1 MESLL
6 HELLDARD
14 YLLADGA
21 TGTNYFELGLGAGDS
36 PELWN
41 ADHADRVKAL
51 HRAFIE
57 AGSDIVLT
65 NTFGGN
71 RYRLKLHDAE
81 NRVFELNELAA
92 KNARAEADRAGKPV
106 VVAGSMGPT
115 GEIFAPVGS
124 LDMVDGEAAFREQAE
139 GLAAGGADL
148 LWIETMSSREEVE
161 AATRGARSTGLPV
174 VCTLSFDTNGATMM
188 GITPGDLVAI
198 ANELHDALCGCG
210 TNCGVGAA
218 EVAACIGAMVGKT
231 SPGQLLV
238 AKANC
243 GVPRWEEDR
252 IVYTGTPELMADYAC
267 IVRDSGAQIIGGCC
281 GTTPHHVATMS
292 QALEKTPPQP
302 PPGIDEIE
310 RRLGEVSAGFK
321 RQLTGT
327 EDVRQSRRRSGRR
340 RRA

>member
-57 AGSDIVLT
+57 AGSDIVLS

-161 AATRGARSTGLPV
+161 AATRGARSRWRSGPA
-174 VCTLSFDTNGATMM
+174 SRGRRS
-188 GITPGDLVAI
+188 I
-198 ANELHDALCGCG
+198 ASCPNSCERL
-210 TNCGVGAA
+210 
-218 EVAACIGAMVGKT
+218 
-231 SPGQLLV
+231 
-238 AKANC
+238 
-243 GVPRWEEDR
+243 R
-252 IVYTGTPELMADYAC
+252 
-267 IVRDSGAQIIGGCC
+267 
-281 GTTPHHVATMS
+281 
-292 QALEKTPPQP
+292 
-302 PPGIDEIE
+302 E
-310 RRLGEVSAGFK
+310 RRSTRCWRRRRRLMIS
-321 RQLTGT
+321 RSLTACVET
-327 EDVRQSRRRSGRR
+327 IRRSRRRRR
-340 RRA
+340 KCSRTR

>member
-92 KNARAEADRAGKPV
+92 KNARAEADRHRRGEHFELQRHTPALRRTALRVIRPV
-106 VVAGSMGPT
+106 
-115 GEIFAPVGS
+115 EH
-124 LDMVDGEAAFREQAE
+124 
-139 GLAAGGADL
+139 
-148 LWIETMSSREEVE
+148 SR
-161 AATRGARSTGLPV
+161 
-174 VCTLSFDTNGATMM
+174 N
-188 GITPGDLVAI
+188 
-198 ANELHDALCGCG
+198 
-210 TNCGVGAA
+210 
-218 EVAACIGAMVGKT
+218 
-231 SPGQLLV
+231 Q
-238 AKANC
+238 
-243 GVPRWEEDR
+243 
-252 IVYTGTPELMADYAC
+252 
-267 IVRDSGAQIIGGCC
+267 
-281 GTTPHHVATMS
+281 
-292 QALEKTPPQP
+292 
-302 PPGIDEIE
+302 
-310 RRLGEVSAGFK
+310 
-321 RQLTGT
+321 
-327 EDVRQSRRRSGRR
+327 
-340 RRA
+340 